1 MQQVLVLKEYNTH
14 HHYETHHANKYNNLQ
29 GQMRNLDRQLKYK
42 VKSLI
47 AFLVAID
54 ESMDIMDVTQLAIFT
69 ENDIGVTYGLPYHT
83 EVRWL
88 SRGAMLKCFFNLQE
102 EIEKFLGKRGKP
114 LLEFQSPEWLQ
125 DLAFIVNITEHLY
138 NLNKMLQGVKKL
150 SHSILKAYMRSID
163 TSDLLINIQLEM
175 IDLQCDSDLK
185 NKLTSVGMDTFY
197 QYLLP
202 KYAKLTALA
211 AKVL

>member
-29 GQMRNLDRQLKYK
+29 GQMRRGTVLQVIQNGSRHGTVNFIRTRGLNHCQFDNLL
-42 VKSLI
+42 S
-47 AFLVAID
+47 
-54 ESMDIMDVTQLAIFT
+54 
-69 ENDIGVTYGLPYHT
+69 DIGVTYGLPYHT

-150 SHSILKAYMRSID
+150 SHID